1 MQTPDEQKVSPA
13 RRFAEFFGLK
23 RNLVVL
29 LLAIFVIGAGEE
41 LWMRFVPKF
50 LQALGATVF
59 VIGLYDALRTLLGA
73 VYAYPGGVI
82 VDLWGH
88 RRAFLTFNIVSIVG
102 YALVLLVPHWAAV
115 IAGMFLF
122 LSWSCLSLP
131 ATFSLVAAA
140 LETNR
145 HSMGIGIQSVIKRL
159 PIMIAPFFG
168 GLLIDRF
175 GVIGGVRIALVIS
188 IVLSSATILVQR
200 QLRDEPKEK
209 SAPAE
214 PWNFWQSLREFNSP
228 MRRLLLSDILIRFCE
243 RIPYAWVVI
252 FAMDY
257 VGVSAKEIGVLTA
270 VEMLAATLCIIPA
283 SHYADRYGREPFV
296 IITFIMFTL
305 FPVNLLVARGFPG
318 YSFPLLLVAFVIRGF
333 KEFGDTS
340 RKALIIGYCDPARCG
355 QMVGTYYLVRDL
367 IVSPGA
373 ILGAYLWNLGAVPN
387 FLGAAALGIA
397 GTIFYIK
404 TIREQREEAFEDMK
418 EEISRRRFR

>member
-1 MQTPDEQKVSPA
+1 MNGFA
-13 RRFAEFFGLK
+13 RLGNFFGLK

-29 LLAIFVIGAGEE
+29 LIAIFVIGAGEE

-50 LQALGATVF
+50 LQALGASVF

-73 VYAYPGGVI
+73 VYAYPGGVL

-102 YALVLLVPHWAAV
+102 YALVLFVPHWGAV

-122 LSWSCLSLP
+122 LSWSCFSLP
-131 ATFSLVAAA
+131 ATFSMVAAA
-140 LETNR
+140 LEANR
-145 HSMGIGIQSVIKRL
+145 HSMGIGVQSVIKRL
-159 PIMIAPFFG
+159 PIMVAPFLG

-188 IVLSSATILVQR
+188 IVLSGATIFVQR
-200 QLRDEPKEK
+200 RLQEEPKPDLPPE
-209 SAPAE
+209 E
-214 PWNFWQSLREFNSP
+214 RWNFWQSLREFNSP

-257 VGVSAKEIGVLTA
+257 IGVSAKQVGVLTT

-296 IITFIMFTL
+296 ILTFIMFTL
-305 FPVNLLVARGFPG
+305 FPISLMVSRTFPALLI
-318 YSFPLLLVAFVIRGF
+318 AFAIRGF

-340 RKALIIGYCDPARCG
+340 RKALIIGYCDPVRCG
-355 QMVGTYYLVRDL
+355 QMVGAYYLVRDL
-367 IVSPGA
+367 IVSAAA
-373 ILGAYLWNLGAVPN
+373 ILGAYLWKQSAELN
-387 FLGAAALGIA
+387 FLVAAALGIA

-404 TIREQREEAFEDMK
+404 TIRDQRLEELEDMK
-418 EEISRRRFR
+418 EEISRRRFE